1 MNGFVQQIML
11 VALGGSVGA
20 VARFLSTT
28 AITAAWGRAFP
39 FGTLIVN
46 VTGAFAIG
54 TLFVVFGERL
64 AGAQA
69 WRALFIT
76 GLLGGFTT
84 FSAFSLETVQL
95 IEAGEPARALL
106 YVAASVVLC
115 LVACWIGM
123 VLTRQL

>member
-1 MNGFVQQIML
+1 MNGFVQQIAL

-20 VARFLSTT
+20 VARFLSST
-28 AITAAWGRAFP
+28 AVTAAWGRAFP
-39 FGTLIVN
+39 YGTLVVN

-54 TLFVVFGERL
+54 VLFVVFGERL
-64 AGAQA
+64 AGAVA

-76 GLLGGFTT
+76 GFLGGFTT
-84 FSAFSLETVQL
+84 FSAFSLEAVQL

-106 YVAASVVLC
+106 YAAASVVLC
-115 LVACWIGM
+115 LLACWTGM